1 MSNLPRGARWV
12 AFLAIWLAGAIA
24 SSLPTHAQERRFK
37 PGLGADTPE
46 RRIALVVGNRTYPQ
60 GALIT
65 PENDAQDMASS
76 LRKLGFQV
84 VLATNLDPTRFRS
97 TIRRFEDLLAAADG
111 RVVALVFYAGHG
123 VQINGKNYLLP
134 TDVSYKDQRDVVDF
148 GIDADQLLSRIHA
161 QEPEVTIMVF
171 DACRDSPLPSIAR
184 STRSAGG
191 LARMDPPAG
200 TFVAF
205 ATSPGSTASDNQRE
219 RNGLFTKYIL
229 QHIQTPGLNTEQV
242 FRRVRTDVYRASR
255 GQQLPEDSNRLVGGD
270 FLFAS
275 PPALSTQQA
284 SPAPPGDVAQDS
296 RVPAREPIKLIPEPS
311 AARPPT
317 EPPKVPPAIQ
327 SKAAPPAALPPKAA
341 PAAQARIPQTAKA
354 SPPPAQESP
363 QTIASVQQTT
373 RPLPVEEPSPESAL
387 ARLLKN
393 RAGSLIYST
402 TNHAGTK
409 EDVVARI
416 GGSPNAL
423 LAFNDGAIWTNDR
436 SLSEQSGLRF
446 DPPLP
451 MVMKDMGVGTRWGH
465 AGKFREKSGTGQGQ
479 VDSRFEVVALESIE
493 SPFGS
498 AQCFRVNEV
507 RWVAGTRYTITRW
520 IEAKSLVLFKE
531 RVVTVLPSSTTGS
544 IFVAPTLKALLELR
558 AIEE

>member
-1 MSNLPRGARWV
+1 MSRDARWV
-12 AFLAIWLAGAIA
+12 ALVAIWLAGAVA

-37 PGLGADTPE
+37 PGLGAETPE
-46 RRIALVVGNRTYPQ
+46 RRIALVVGNRAYPQ
-60 GALIT
+60 GPLIT
-65 PENDAQDMASS
+65 PENDAQDMASA

-134 TDVSYKDQRDVVDF
+134 TDVSYKDHRDVVDF

-242 FRRVRTDVYRASR
+242 FRKVRTDVYRASR

-275 PPALSTQQA
+275 LPSLSTQHA
-284 SPAPPGDVAQDS
+284 SSALPGDVAQDS

-311 AARPPT
+311 VARPTT
-317 EPPKVPPAIQ
+317 EQPK
-327 SKAAPPAALPPKAA
+327 ALPPVQPKAAQAAGPPAKAA
-341 PAAQARIPQTAKA
+341 PAAQAKNAPPPKA
-354 SPPPAQESP
+354 SPPPIQEIP
-363 QTIASVQQTT
+363 QNLASAQQTT
-373 RPLPVEEPSPESAL
+373 RAQQAAAEPVQESLL
-387 ARLLKN
+387 ARLVN
-393 RAGSLIYST
+393 RRTGSLVYSA
-402 TNHAGTK
+402 TN
-409 EDVVARI
+409 DVGAKQDIVARI
-416 GGSPNAL
+416 GGFPGAL
-423 LAFNDGAIWTNDR
+423 LVFNDGAIWTNDR
-436 SLSEQSGLRF
+436 ALSEQSGLVF
-446 DPPLP
+446 EPPLP
-451 MVMKDMGVGTRWGH
+451 MVLKDMGVGARWSYS
-465 AGKFREKSGTGQGQ
+465 GKFREKVGTARGQ
-479 VDSRFEVVALESIE
+479 VDSSFEVVALESVA
-493 SPFGS
+493 SPFGV
-498 AQCFRVNEV
+498 AKCFRVNEV

-520 IEAKSLVLFKE
+520 IEVESLIPFKE
-531 RVVTVLPSSTTGS
+531 RTATVLSGGHTAVY
-544 IFVAPTLKALLELR
+544 VAPTPKALVELR
-558 AIEE
+558 AIQE